1 MKEKNQLDELFH
13 SRLKDFEQEPPSY
26 VWSRIQEKQEGKKRR
41 LAILY
46 WKVSGIAA
54 AVLLAFIF
62 GWQLRQSQK
71 DLSPNLAND
80 RVPENVAAPIASTP
94 VQGNRTGLEEKPE
107 NQPQRNTTESLQLAT
122 TGGSSKTN
130 SESKLTSQKELQVA
144 QQMSYTDQ
152 TNASISHEKIA
163 QRLDENRKQNN
174 DQLELLRL
182 LNIKL
187 DHQFDN
193 KQLGEVGQKQSESK
207 QLSHIEQDVVNEN
220 ARLLASNLENKKSGS
235 WQVGAM
241 ITPGYNVNQGS
252 QDKLYASN
260 MTYTGSKEN
269 VQLGGG
275 ILVEYKT
282 GKRWSLQSGVYY
294 NKLGQS
300 SSNQPYRS
308 NNDLLYATAPG
319 GWNETTAIEAE
330 YFNTAINVKSGE
342 MSLNTAVGVVAVDN
356 LPSNAHISNSF
367 DNAAESRGV
376 LLTETDFQQ
385 NFEYIE
391 IPLILRYLIVDS
403 DFELQLLGGI
413 NTSLLVGNNAYAIDA
428 SGKERIGST
437 QDMNSVNYSTTIGLG
452 VGYGLTKNLN
462 LLVEPQLKYY
472 LGSLSNNSNI
482 SFKPYTISVSTGLS
496 YHF

>member
-1 MKEKNQLDELFH
+1 MKEKNQLDELFR
-13 SRLKDFEQEPPSY
+13 SKLNDFEQEPPSY

-41 LAILY
+41 LAMLY

-80 RVPENVAAPIASTP
+80 RVPENVAAPIVSTP
-94 VQGNRTGLEEKPE
+94 EQGNRTGSQEEFE
-107 NQPQRNTTESLQLAT
+107 NQPQENTSESLQLA
-122 TGGSSKTN
+122 SSSGN
-130 SESKLTSQKELQVA
+130 SKSGIKNKLTSKNELQAVK
-144 QQMSYTDQ
+144 QLYTNQ
-152 TNASISHEKIA
+152 TNASNSHEKFA
-163 QRLDENRKQNN
+163 QRLDENRKQKN
-174 DQLELLRL
+174 DQLQLLRL

-220 ARLLASNLENKKSGS
+220 ARLLASNLENNKSGS

-241 ITPGYNVNQGS
+241 LTPGYNVNQGS

-275 ILVEYKT
+275 ISVEFKT
-282 GKRWSLQSGVYY
+282 GKRWSVQSGVYY
-294 NKLGQS
+294 NKLEQS

-308 NNDLLYATAPG
+308 NNDLLYAAAPG
-319 GWNETTAIEAE
+319 GWSETTAIEAD

-342 MSLNTAVGVVAVDN
+342 MSMNTAVGVVAIDN
-356 LPSNAHISNSF
+356 LPSNTQISNSF
-367 DNAAESRGV
+367 DNAVEGRGV
-376 LLTETDFQQ
+376 LLTKTDFQQ

-391 IPLILRYLIVDS
+391 IPLILRYQLVDATF
-403 DFELQLLGGI
+403 DLQLLGGF
-413 NTSLLVGNNAYAIDA
+413 NASVLVGNDAYAIDQ
-428 SGKERIGST
+428 SGRERIGST
-437 QDMNSVNYSTTIGLG
+437 RDMNSVNYSTTIGFG
-452 VGYGLTKNLN
+452 VGYGLTKNLG
-462 LLVEPQLKYY
+462 LRVEPQLRYF
-472 LGSLSNNSNI
+472 LGSLSNNS
-482 SFKPYTISVSTGLS
+482 SVTFKPYTIGVSTGLS